1 MYYRIFDIHPKSC
14 EYKIILTLVAK
25 ILKSRVRRRAVSVQF
40 LAEGCGFSTLVLS
53 RTNSQSVACGN
64 GEAHYCRMEVL
75 YFYLLLLQIIY
86 ALIKF

>member
-14 EYKIILTLVAK
+14 EYKIVLTLVAK
-25 ILKSRVRRRAVSVQF
+25 ILKSRVRRRAAPVQF